1 MARERVL
8 PSKAQ
13 MINLIKIIKR
23 NDEKSNAI
31 NEAIIRDLQEA
42 LNFDLEE
49 KRNAIL
55 EGKNL
60 EIALNNG
67 LKVISTQY

>member
-13 MINLIKIIKR
+13 MINLIKIIKQ
-23 NDEKSNAI
+23 NDEKSNEI
-31 NEAIIRDLQEA
+31 NEMIIRDLQEA
-42 LNFDLEE
+42 LNVDLEE

-55 EGKNL
+55 EGKNF
-60 EIALNNG
+60 EIACNNP
-67 LKVISTQY
+67 Q